1 MNFVI
6 RFTALVMLL
15 ALGACGGGGG
25 SNEVAPPAS
34 NGGNNNPP
42 PPVVTAPT
50 ITTQPVS
57 ASANEG
63 GTVTFTVVA
72 SGDGLSY
79 QWKRSGTAIAGATA
93 ASYTTPP
100 LAAADDQ
107 SLYSATVTNAGGSVT
122 SNNAVLTVTPPP
134 PPPPPPP
141 PAGGGGDDGSLQ
153 PLSGPADPFPQ
164 TPAPVAATPTIAG
177 VTLDHRYLLS
187 WDPSSSGLF
196 TFGFLHY
203 SGAETRLYVPVGAFL
218 DDAWITTADV
228 TSVGASVT
236 SVVAAIDIEPGDYVT
251 EKTITANFMIPD
263 AMMATIDPAQLIGFA
278 ADSDGSNLHMVPIV
292 VGNFGASITRP
303 AIKLDHLGIVG
314 IAVATPEQQAAL
326 AAAWPT
332 DPGDQ
337 LIAALAPALTQRWR
351 NAVTPAATFV
361 AKAVHVAY
369 KGIAPASD
377 SAPPISA
384 ASDGD
389 PATAAAT
396 DGDPVTT
403 ALRGYYNDAVV
414 PAFAAAD
421 ADPSVALA
429 AISAGMTFLR
439 MAELSGQAGTDG
451 AFAVVAQQVSARI
464 SSLLDAYASYVAGQC
479 RSLGG
484 PGQLQQMLGTMR
496 LLQLM
501 GHQAKSDEIEDVL
514 PQCSNYKVAF
524 RFDYTRTANWSLGY
538 TAGDVNGIETVQEH
552 AHVVIEGEHTFGLN
566 SGATDAQLRM
576 TTLDWT
582 EDRSRDNSQTF
593 HSTWASEGVVSPWR
607 INGVSVPVI
616 RTRGGTP
623 PTSITLYLSPFVD
636 PGPNSDVS
644 FHPFTATVTTKSTN
658 PDGSSASDRVDVHT
672 GINLEIFVPALPGDG
687 AHNYGAMLIPR
698 SGGATS
704 SATRTTPYH
713 GGSIVESESVTVT
726 ISRPD

>member
-6 RFTALVMLL
+6 RLTALVTLL

-25 SNEVAPPAS
+25 SNEVAPPAN

-93 ASYTTPP
+93 ASFTTPP

-107 SLYSATVTNAGGSVT
+107 SPYSVTVTNAGGSVT
-122 SNNAVLTVTPPP
+122 STNAILTVTTS
-134 PPPPPPP
+134 PPPP
-141 PAGGGGDDGSLQ
+141 PAGGGGDDESLQ
-153 PLSGPADPFPQ
+153 PLSGPADPFPR
-164 TPAPVAATPTIAG
+164 TPASVAGTPTIAG
-177 VTLDHRYLLS
+177 VTPDHRYLLS
-187 WDPSSSGLF
+187 WDPSSSGMF
-196 TFGFLHY
+196 TLGFLHY

-228 TSVGASVT
+228 TSIGASVT

-361 AKAVHVAY
+361 AKAVHVVY

-377 SAPPISA
+377 S
-384 ASDGD
+384 D
-389 PATAAAT
+389 PAMAAAT
-396 DGDPVTT
+396 DDDPVTT
-403 ALRGYYNDAVV
+403 ALRSYYNDAVV

-429 AISAGMTFLR
+429 AISAGMNFLR
-439 MAELSGQAGTDG
+439 MADLSGQSAADGT
-451 AFAVVAQQVSARI
+451 FAVVAQQVSARI
-464 SSLLDAYASYVAGQC
+464 NSLIDAYATYVAGEC

-501 GHQAKSDEIEDVL
+501 GHQAKSDELEDVL

-524 RFDYTRTANWSLGY
+524 RFDYTRTANWSLQY
-538 TAGDVNGIETVQEH
+538 TAGDHTGIETVQDH

-566 SGATDAQLRM
+566 SSATDAQLQM

-616 RTRGGTP
+616 RTRGGTS

-636 PGPNSDVS
+636 PGPNSDVN

-672 GINLEIFVPALPGDG
+672 GINVDLFVPALPGNG
-687 AHNYGAMLIPR
+687 THMYGPMLIPR
-698 SGGATS
+698 SGSATS
-704 SATRTTPYH
+704 SAARTTPYH
-713 GGSIVESESVTVT
+713 GGSIVENQSVTVT
-726 ISRPD
+726 ISRPE